1 MAALPGAGCKHRAR
15 ATSPPG
21 GWAGASSGLKGNVLG
36 VTDRKDVETVSL
48 YLTVH

>member
-1 MAALPGAGCKHRAR
+1 MQAQGESNLS
-15 ATSPPG
+15 T
-21 GWAGASSGLKGNVLG
+21 GWMGWASSGLKGNVLG